1 MNTSNRKKFA
11 LWGVALAVFICALG
25 AVYLLARPSGGD
37 CFAFTSS
44 DGEHFTYEL
53 HLGTEIAGGTL
64 YAEQW
69 VKGVC
74 VRSSPVAIAQED
86 DTLELILR
94 ERREDGA
101 SIGTE
106 IQLQSRPHGGS
117 LLTYFAHPEG
127 TDILGWASKG
137 YESGERHALATGDEV
152 IFAAKVFDTG
162 SGVRVFDCETLI
174 AEPER
179 LENAE
184 YMLVIRAVFD

>member
-1 MNTSNRKKFA
+1 M
-11 LWGVALAVFICALG
+11 AVFICALG
-25 AVYLLARPSGGD
+25 AVYLLAGPGGGD
-37 CFAFTSS
+37 CFSLTSS

-69 VKGVC
+69 VQGVC
-74 VRSSPVAIAQED
+74 VRSAPVVIVQED
-86 DTLELILR
+86 DTLELTLR

-101 SIGTE
+101 SVGAE
-106 IQLQSRPHGGS
+106 IELQSRPHGGS
-117 LLTYFAHPEG
+117 LLTYFPHPED
-127 TDILGWASKG
+127 TDILGWATKG
-137 YESGERHALATGDEV
+137 YEAGERHALATGDEV

>member
-1 MNTSNRKKFA
+1 MNTSSRKEFA

-37 CFAFTSS
+37 CFAITSS
-44 DGEHFTYEL
+44 DGEHFIYEL

-69 VKGVC
+69 AQGAC
-74 VRSSPVAIAQED
+74 VRSTPVAIAQED
-86 DTLELILR
+86 DTLELTLR
-94 ERREDGA
+94 DRREDGA
-101 SIGTE
+101 SVGTE

-137 YESGERHALATGDEV
+137 YEADERHALATGDEV

-174 AEPER
+174 TEPER

>member
-1 MNTSNRKKFA
+1 MNTFNRKKIA

-25 AVYLLARPSGGD
+25 AVYLLAWTSGGD
-37 CFAFTSS
+37 CFALTSS

-53 HLGTEIAGGTL
+53 HLGTEIAGGAL

-69 VKGVC
+69 VKGAC
-74 VRSSPVAIAQED
+74 VRSAPVAVAQDD
-86 DTLELILR
+86 DTLELTLR
-94 ERREDGA
+94 ERREAGA
-101 SIGTE
+101 SVGTE
-106 IQLQSRPHGGS
+106 IELQSRPHGGS
-117 LLTYFAHPEG
+117 LLTYFPHPDG

-137 YESGERHALATGDEV
+137 YEADERHALATGDEV
-152 IFAAKVFDTG
+152 ILAAKVFDTG
-162 SGVRVFDCETLI
+162 GGVRVFDCETLI